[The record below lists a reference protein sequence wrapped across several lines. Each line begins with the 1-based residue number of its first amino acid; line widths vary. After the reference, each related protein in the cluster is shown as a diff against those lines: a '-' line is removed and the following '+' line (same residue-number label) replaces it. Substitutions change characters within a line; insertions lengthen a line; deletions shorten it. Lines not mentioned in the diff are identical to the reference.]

1 MVNIVAILQHYNT
14 YFWEITLKNTQSF
27 TNPPSKNQPLQYT
40 TLFNLFTIKILI
52 IILLTVCHTI
62 QMT

>member
-14 YFWEITLKNTQSF
+14 YFWEITLKHLIFHQ
-27 TNPPSKNQPLQYT
+27 PSLQESTFPMHYP
-40 TLFNLFTIKILI
+40 LFTIKILI
-52 IILLTVCHTI
+52 IIFLTVCHTI